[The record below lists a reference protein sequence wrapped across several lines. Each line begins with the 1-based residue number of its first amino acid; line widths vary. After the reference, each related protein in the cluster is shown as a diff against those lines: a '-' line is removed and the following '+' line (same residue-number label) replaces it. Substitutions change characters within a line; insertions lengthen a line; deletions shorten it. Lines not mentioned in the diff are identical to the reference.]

1 MSNEC
6 LMNAFKKSKIYF
18 DGFVYIFANPWSVLR
33 DYKFT
38 NMQRLIYKII
48 MSLACILGFSAFILG
63 FIWNSSNVMPIYLII
78 AALFIS
84 ILGPLYLALYYP
96 STCKRIDR
104 MR

>member
-1 MSNEC
+1 
-6 LMNAFKKSKIYF
+6 MNAFKKSKIYF

-38 NMQRLIYKII
+38 NMQKLVYKII
-48 MSLACILGFSAFILG
+48 MSVAYILGFSVFVVGLT
-63 FIWNSSNVMPIYLII
+63 WDSSNMMPIYLIV
-78 AALFIS
+78 AALVIS

-96 STCKRIDR
+96 SMSKRIDR